1 MDKYDDIP
9 ERRFNLL
16 NDYLFLKVMGEKG
29 DEEQLLGF
37 LNAVLQKTGADK
49 LVSVEILE
57 DKTFSPEVIG
67 DKSSILDIRARTDG
81 DRRVNIEVQIR
92 NLGNMDR
99 RSLFYWSREYSK
111 SPDIGGTVEC
121 QRYLRT
127 GGDV

>member
-1 MDKYDDIP
+1 MDKSDDIP

-37 LNAVLQKTGADK
+37 LNAVLQKNDADK

-92 NLGNMDR
+92 NLGTWTGAASFTGAANTQKASKPDR
-99 RSLFYWSREYSK
+99 IIGNSQTLSLS
-111 SPDIGGTVEC
+111 I
-121 QRYLRT
+121 
-127 GGDV
+127 

>member
-1 MDKYDDIP
+1 MDKSYHKP
-9 ERRFNLL
+9 GRRLNLL

-37 LNAVLQKTGADK
+37 LNAVLQKNDADK

-81 DRRVNIEVQIR
+81 NRRVNIEVQIR
-92 NLGNMDR
+92 NLGTVSKDR
-99 RSLFYWSREYSK
+99 QKWKNRIKRRR
-111 SPDIGGTVEC
+111 DGGKKWEGINDYT
-121 QRYLRT
+121 Q
-127 GGDV
+127 

>member
-1 MDKYDDIP
+1 MDKLP

-37 LNAVLQKTGADK
+37 LNAVLQKNDADK

-57 DKTFSPEVIG
+57 NKTFSPEVIG
-67 DKSSILDIRARTDG
+67 DKSSILDLSAHTDG
-81 DRRVNIEVQIR
+81 NRRVNIEVQIR
-92 NLGNMDR
+92 NLANMDI
-99 RSLFYWSREYSK
+99 RSLFYWSRKYSK
-111 SPDIGGTVEC
+111 SQDGGGAAEC

-127 GGDV
+127 VGAA